1 MIGWSGLSRTKKI
14 FAVLL
19 SLLVLTIAVAYIW
32 LTQVRQVDLRAQLK
46 TLKSQDQFVRNEE
59 LQTEITNIAKTYNKA
74 IVVYESMDD
83 LESSGVDIN
92 DLKKQ
97 FATTLSQLSQRQY
110 QEAEATLTGIRSKM
124 DAIITD
130 QAEAEKQKIIAQQ
143 PAPSPVPKTTP
154 TVKTQPDPAPATH
167 NAPPGSGYSQ
177 QLVAANGQTFVVSLV
192 AADLASTRVIVDTA
206 STADCHQDCPVM
218 SLSEYVSHNGAYAGV
233 NGSYFCPA
241 TYPTCTDKK
250 NVFEIMAMN
259 KDKTYF
265 NKDVDPN
272 TDYPAVIFRN
282 GSIQF
287 IRAIANWNQSTD
299 IDSMLANYPLLV
311 VNKEN
316 IYAGS
321 SVDKLNSKGN
331 RSFVANIG
339 STVYIGVVRSASV
352 GDSAAV
358 MQTMG
363 MENALNL
370 DDGGSTALWADGGYK
385 VGPGRGLP
393 NVILFVDR

>member
-1 MIGWSGLSRTKKI
+1 MKKV
-14 FAVLL
+14 FVVLL
-19 SLLVLTIAVAYIW
+19 SLLVFIVAVAYIW
-32 LTQVRQVDLRAQLK
+32 LTQVKQVNLRAQV
-46 TLKSQDQFVRNEE
+46 KSLQSEDQFVRNEE
-59 LQTEITNIAKTYNKA
+59 LQTEITNIAQTYNKA
-74 IVVYESMDD
+74 IVVYEAMDD

-92 DLKKQ
+92 SLKKQ
-97 FATTLSQLSQRQY
+97 FATTLSLLSQRQY
-110 QEAEATLTGIRSKM
+110 QEAEATLADIRSKM
-124 DAIITD
+124 DAIITG
-130 QAEAEKQKIIAQQ
+130 QAEAEKKKIIAPPPVPKPAPAAKTQ
-143 PAPSPVPKTTP
+143 PAPAPA
-154 TVKTQPDPAPATH
+154 PAPATN

-177 QLVAANGQTFVVSLV
+177 QIVAANGQTFVVSVV

-206 STADCHQDCPVM
+206 STADCHQDCPVL
-218 SLSEYVSHNGAYAGV
+218 SLSEYVARNGAFAGV

-265 NKDVDPN
+265 NSDVDPN

-287 IRAIANWNQSTD
+287 ISAIANWNKSTD

-311 VNKEN
+311 ANKQN

-321 SVDKLNSKGN
+321 GVDKLNSKGN

-358 MQTMG
+358 MQTLG

-393 NVILFVDR
+393 NVILFISK